1 MLAGNAKRGAGAA
14 VIVTVH
20 GTNDAAPADEGSL
33 WWQKG
38 SAFTERLVS
47 ELARRGIAG
56 AEVMPLHWSGANS
69 DYDRLRGSAD
79 LASLL
84 RRLDKAG
91 RPHAVIAHS
100 HGGNVTQEALARTA
114 RAPSRGGVI
123 SFGTPFFTRR
133 LKAVPLAI
141 ALFQILLGA
150 VISPIMVWY
159 LVAILGEGTD
169 KLIETI
175 VVFGGLLLV
184 SLYSLI
190 AGVRKIFHRA
200 LAERRIGASMSP
212 DDWLVIHS
220 PRDEA
225 MRLLE
230 QAALLS
236 PQYVKTEAAV
246 RSLTAFAALAG
257 VVVTTAV
264 FLVLGRY
271 FLEPIATK
279 IANGQFGL
287 GMAADFT
294 FLLLVPLVYGAV
306 FLLIAGLAR
315 AGGGWLYA
323 KFLSAAIHGGVL
335 GAAFGGDGPFKLTG
349 IRRLPPYLARA
360 KEQRIDALSFGGV
373 DDAAVFV
380 AAQKL
385 YDTIV
390 AAEGPE
396 GGIADP
402 DTMWKRLSD
411 ALYHNAYMRDDDV
424 IASVADHIANAWERR
439 LGPSRA
445 DPGISDARG

>member
-1 MLAGNAKRGAGAA
+1 MLGGKTGHAAGGP

-20 GTNDAAPADEGSL
+20 GTNDAAVAGEGSR
-33 WWQKG
+33 WWQRG
-38 SAFTERLVS
+38 STFTERLVG
-47 ELARRGIAG
+47 ELAQRGVAG
-56 AEVMPLHWSGANS
+56 AEIVPLHWSGANS
-69 DYDRLRGSAD
+69 DYDRLRGSSE
-79 LASLL
+79 LSSLL

-100 HGGNVTQEALARTA
+100 HGGNVAQEGLARTPRSGA
-114 RAPSRGGVI
+114 RGGVV

-133 LKAVPLAI
+133 LKSVPLAI
-141 ALFQILLGA
+141 ALFQILMGA
-150 VISPIMVWY
+150 VVAPIMIWY
-159 LVAILGEGTD
+159 LAAILGAGTN
-169 KLIETI
+169 KPIETV
-175 VVFGGLLLV
+175 VVFGGLLLL
-184 SLYSLI
+184 SLWSL
-190 AGVRKIFHRA
+190 ASGVRKIFHRSFA
-200 LAERRIGASMSP
+200 VRRLKTAMAP
-212 DDWLVIHS
+212 DDWLVIYS

-236 PQYVKTEAAV
+236 PHYVKTEAAV
-246 RSLTAFAALAG
+246 RALTAFASLAG
-257 VVVTTAV
+257 VVATAGL
-264 FLVLGRY
+264 FLAFSGY
-271 FLEPIATK
+271 FLEPIITK
-279 IANGQFGL
+279 VSAGQFGL

-294 FLLLVPLVYGAV
+294 FLLLMPLVYGAV
-306 FLLIAGLAR
+306 FLIIAGLAR

-323 KFLSAAIHGGVL
+323 KFLSSAIHGGIL

-349 IRRLPPYLARA
+349 IRRLPPYLTGA
-360 KEQRIDALSFGGV
+360 KEQRIEALSFGGV

-380 AAQKL
+380 AAQQL

-424 IASVADHIANAWERR
+424 IATVADHLVHTWRNKSGTALQPA
-439 LGPSRA
+439 LA
-445 DPGISDARG
+445 Q

>member
-1 MLAGNAKRGAGAA
+1 MSGSRAERAERGA

-20 GTNDAAPADEGSL
+20 GTNDAASEDDGSR

-38 SAFTERLVS
+38 SPFTERLIG
-47 ELARRGIAG
+47 ELARRGIAD
-56 AEVMPLHWSGANS
+56 AEIVPMHWSGANS
-69 DYDRLRGSAD
+69 DYDRLTGSAN
-79 LASLL
+79 LSGLL
-84 RRLDKAG
+84 RRLDKTG
-91 RPHAVIAHS
+91 RPHAVLAHS

-114 RAPSRGGVI
+114 RAGRRGGIV

-141 ALFQILLGA
+141 ALFQIVMGA
-150 VISPIMVWY
+150 VVAPIMIWY
-159 LVAILGEGTD
+159 LISILGGGTD
-169 KLIETI
+169 KLVETL
-175 VVFGGLLLV
+175 VVFGGLFAL
-184 SLYSLI
+184 SLWSLI
-190 AGVRKIFHRA
+190 AGVRKIFHRFFA
-200 LAERRIGASMSP
+200 MRRFRTSMSP

-230 QAALLS
+230 QAAILS
-236 PQYVKTEAAV
+236 PHYVKTEAAV
-246 RSLTAFAALAG
+246 RALTAFAALAG
-257 VVVTTAV
+257 VIVTAGV
-264 FLVLGRY
+264 FLFYGGY
-271 FLEPIATK
+271 FLQPIIDK
-279 IANGQFGL
+279 ISRGEFGL

-306 FLLIAGLAR
+306 FLMIAGLAR

-323 KFLSAAIHGGVL
+323 KVLSSAIHGGVL
-335 GAAFGGDGPFKLTG
+335 GAAFGDDGRFKLTG
-349 IRRLPPYLARA
+349 IRRLPPYLRDA

-385 YDTIV
+385 YDSIV

-396 GGIADP
+396 GGITDA

-411 ALYHNAYMRDDDV
+411 ALYHNAYMRDDGV
-424 IASVADHIANAWERR
+424 IAAVADHLVEAWARKGVANQQSAGRPE
-439 LGPSRA
+439 
-445 DPGISDARG
+445 

>member
-1 MLAGNAKRGAGAA
+1 MSGSRAERAERGA

-20 GTNDAAPADEGSL
+20 GTNDAASEDNGSR

-38 SAFTERLVS
+38 SPFTERLIG
-47 ELARRGIAG
+47 ELAQRGIAD
-56 AEVMPLHWSGANS
+56 AEIVPMHWSGANS
-69 DYDRLRGSAD
+69 DYDRLTGSAN
-79 LASLL
+79 LSGLL
-84 RRLDKAG
+84 RRLDKTG
-91 RPHAVIAHS
+91 RPHAVVAHS

-114 RAPSRGGVI
+114 RAGRRGGIV

-141 ALFQILLGA
+141 ALFQIVMGA
-150 VISPIMVWY
+150 VVAPIMIWY
-159 LVAILGEGTD
+159 LVSILGDGTD
-169 KLIETI
+169 KLVETI
-175 VVFGGLLLV
+175 VVFGGLLAL
-184 SLYSLI
+184 SLWSLI
-190 AGVRKIFHRA
+190 AGVRKIFHRFFA
-200 LAERRIGASMSP
+200 VRRLRTSMSP

-230 QAALLS
+230 QAAMLS
-236 PQYVKTEAAV
+236 PHYVKTEAAV
-246 RSLTAFAALAG
+246 RALTAFAALAG
-257 VVVTTAV
+257 VVVTAGV
-264 FLVLGRY
+264 FLFYGGY
-271 FLEPIATK
+271 FLQPIIDK
-279 IANGQFGL
+279 ISGGEFGL

-323 KFLSAAIHGGVL
+323 KVLSSAIHGGVL
-335 GAAFGGDGPFKLTG
+335 GAAFGDDGRFKLTG
-349 IRRLPPYLARA
+349 IRRLPPYLSEA

-385 YDTIV
+385 YDSIV
-390 AAEGPE
+390 AAEGAE
-396 GGIADP
+396 GGITDA

-411 ALYHNAYMRDDDV
+411 ALYHNAYMRDDGV
-424 IASVADHIANAWERR
+424 IAAVADHLVEAWARKGVANQQSAGR
-439 LGPSRA
+439 PV
-445 DPGISDARG
+445 

>member
-1 MLAGNAKRGAGAA
+1 MFGRKTEHAAGGP

-20 GTNDAAPADEGSL
+20 GTNDAAASDEGDS

-38 SAFTERLVS
+38 STFTQRLIG
-47 ELARRGIAG
+47 ELERRGIAD
-56 AEVMPLHWSGANS
+56 AEIMPLRWSGANS
-69 DYDRLRGSAD
+69 DYDRLRGSSD
-79 LASLL
+79 LVRLL
-84 RRLDKAG
+84 GDLGKMR

-100 HGGNVTQEALARTA
+100 HGGNITQEALARA
-114 RAPSRGGVI
+114 SRAGSRGGIV

-141 ALFQILLGA
+141 ALFQILMGA
-150 VISPIMVWY
+150 VIAPIMVWY
-159 LVAILGEGTD
+159 LVSILDAGTT

-175 VVFGGLLLV
+175 VVFGGLLLLALW
-184 SLYSLI
+184 SLF
-190 AGVRKIFHRA
+190 AGLRKVFHRSFAMRRFKTA
-200 LAERRIGASMSP
+200 LSP
-212 DDWLVIHS
+212 DDWLVIYS

-230 QAALLS
+230 QAAILT
-236 PQYVKTEAAV
+236 PYYVKTEAAV
-246 RSLTAFAALAG
+246 RSLTAFASLAG
-257 VVVTTAV
+257 VVATAGL
-264 FLVLGRY
+264 FIAFGGY
-271 FLEPIATK
+271 FLNPIVTK
-279 IANGQFGL
+279 ISAGEFGL

-294 FLLLVPLVYGAV
+294 FLLLIPIVYGAI
-306 FLLIAGLAR
+306 FLGIAGLAR

-323 KFLSAAIHGGVL
+323 KFLSSAIHGGVL
-335 GAAFGGDGPFKLTG
+335 GAAFGGDGPFRLTG
-349 IRRLPPYLARA
+349 IRRMPPYLSGA
-360 KEQRIDALSFGGV
+360 KEQRIEALSFGGI

-390 AAEGPE
+390 MAEGPE

-424 IASVADHIANAWERR
+424 ISSVADHLVQTWARKNY
-439 LGPSRA
+439 PA
-445 DPGISDARG
+445 DQTPVTA

>member
-1 MLAGNAKRGAGAA
+1 MLGGRAKRAVNGA

-20 GTNDAAPADEGSL
+20 GTNDAELADEGSR

-38 SAFTERLVS
+38 STFAERLIG
-47 ELARRGIAG
+47 ELAQRGISG
-56 AEVMPLHWSGANS
+56 IEVMPLHWSGANS

-79 LASLL
+79 LARLL

-100 HGGNVTQEALARTA
+100 HGGNVAQEALAWTR
-114 RAPSRGGVI
+114 RAVTRGGIV

-133 LKAVPLAI
+133 LKSVPLAI
-141 ALFQILLGA
+141 ALFQILMGA
-150 VISPIMVWY
+150 VIAPIMIWY
-159 LVAILGEGTD
+159 LASILGAGTD

-175 VVFGGLLLV
+175 VVFGGLLAV
-184 SLYSLI
+184 SLWSF
-190 AGVRKIFHRA
+190 ATGVRKIFHRS
-200 LAERRIGASMSP
+200 LAARRFKAAMSP

-230 QAALLS
+230 QAAILS
-236 PQYVKTEAAV
+236 PHYVKTEAAV
-246 RSLTAFAALAG
+246 RALTAFAALAG
-257 VVVTTAV
+257 VVATIGL
-264 FLVLGRY
+264 FLAFGGY
-271 FLEPIATK
+271 FLNPILTK
-279 IANGQFGL
+279 ISAGQFGL

-294 FLLLVPLVYGAV
+294 FLLLIPLVYGAV
-306 FLLIAGLAR
+306 FLAIAGLAR

-323 KFLSAAIHGGVL
+323 KFLSSAIHGGVL
-335 GAAFGGDGPFKLTG
+335 GAAFGGDGRFKLTG
-349 IRRLPPYLARA
+349 IRRLPPYLAAA

-396 GGIADP
+396 SGIADP
-402 DTMWKRLSD
+402 DSMWKRLSD

-424 IASVADHIANAWERR
+424 ISSVADHLAHAWARKC
-439 LGPSRA
+439 GMTVRA
-445 DPGISDARG
+445 S

>member
-1 MLAGNAKRGAGAA
+1 MLGDRRTRAAGGA

-20 GTNDAAPADEGSL
+20 GTNDAALTDEGSR

-38 SAFTERLVS
+38 SMFAERLVGDL
-47 ELARRGIAG
+47 EQRGIAG
-56 AEVMPLHWSGANS
+56 VEVMPLHWSGANS
-69 DYDRLRGSAD
+69 DYDRLRGSED
-79 LASLL
+79 LARLL
-84 RRLDKAG
+84 RRLGKAG

-100 HGGNVTQEALARTA
+100 HGGNVTQEALAR
-114 RAPSRGGVI
+114 APRSGARGGIV

-141 ALFQILLGA
+141 ALFQILMGA
-150 VISPIMVWY
+150 VVAPIMIWY
-159 LVAILGEGTD
+159 LVSILGAGTD

-175 VVFGGLLLV
+175 VVFGGLLAV
-184 SLYSLI
+184 SLWSLATGI
-190 AGVRKIFHRA
+190 AKILHRSLA
-200 LAERRIGASMSP
+200 LRRFKSAMSP
-212 DDWLVIHS
+212 DDWLVIYS

-230 QAALLS
+230 QAATLS
-236 PQYVKTEAAV
+236 PHYVKTEAAV
-246 RSLTAFAALAG
+246 RALTAFAALAG
-257 VVVTTAV
+257 VIATAGV
-264 FLVLGRY
+264 FVAFGGY
-271 FLEPIATK
+271 FLNPILSK
-279 IANGQFGL
+279 ISARQFGL

-294 FLLLVPLVYGAV
+294 FLLLVPLVYCAV
-306 FLLIAGLAR
+306 FLIVAGLAR

-323 KFLSAAIHGGVL
+323 KLLSSAIHGGVL
-335 GAAFGGDGPFKLTG
+335 GAAFGGDGRFKLTG
-349 IRRLPPYLARA
+349 IRRLPPYLAAA
-360 KEQRIDALSFGGV
+360 KEQRIEASRFGGV

-411 ALYHNAYMRDDDV
+411 ALYHNAYMRDDEV
-424 IASVADHIANAWERR
+424 ISSVADHIANAW
-439 LGPSRA
+439 
-445 DPGISDARG
+445 ARKSITTL

>member
-1 MLAGNAKRGAGAA
+1 MLGGRAERADRGA

-20 GTNDAAPADEGSL
+20 GTNDAAPEDDGGR

-38 SAFTERLVS
+38 SPFTERLVG
-47 ELARRGIAG
+47 ELAQRGIAG
-56 AEVMPLHWSGANS
+56 AEIVPMHWSGANS
-69 DYDRLRGSAD
+69 DYDRLTGSAN
-79 LASLL
+79 LARLL
-84 RRLDKAG
+84 HRLDKDG

-100 HGGNVTQEALARTA
+100 HGGNVTQEALAQTS
-114 RAPSRGGVI
+114 RAGRRGGVV

-141 ALFQILLGA
+141 ALFQIVMGA
-150 VISPIMVWY
+150 VVAPIMVWY
-159 LVAILGEGTD
+159 LISILGEGTD
-169 KLIETI
+169 KIIETI
-175 VVFGGLLLV
+175 VVFGGLLAL
-184 SLYSLI
+184 SLWSFV

-200 LAERRIGASMSP
+200 FAMRRFAKSMSP
-212 DDWLVIHS
+212 KDWLVIHS

-230 QAALLS
+230 QAAVLS
-236 PQYVKTEAAV
+236 PHYVKTEAAV
-246 RSLTAFAALAG
+246 RALTAFAALAG

-264 FLVLGRY
+264 FLLYGGY
-271 FLEPIATK
+271 FLRPIIDK
-279 IANGQFGL
+279 ISAGEFGL

-294 FLLLVPLVYGAV
+294 FLLLVPVVYGAV

-323 KFLSAAIHGGVL
+323 KVLSSAIHGGVL
-335 GAAFGGDGPFKLTG
+335 GAAFGDDGRFKLTG
-349 IRRLPPYLARA
+349 IRRLPPYLSEA

-385 YDTIV
+385 YDSIV

-396 GGIADP
+396 GGITDA

-411 ALYHNAYMRDDDV
+411 ALYHNAYMRDDGV
-424 IASVADHIANAWERR
+424 IAVVADHLVDAWGRKGAVREIN
-439 LGPSRA
+439 P
-445 DPGISDARG
+445 